1 MTGIISPFSD
11 APRKHYPGGGPA
23 ATFAIELAQ
32 YANCPAGNSVKD
44 KGMMM
49 SCLREVTAEKL
60 INASI
65 SLYEE
70 KYKNQVN
77 MLLAVLLKIFN
88 AFYKALGIWLQA
100 SFTRTV
106 RVTSVGTIQK
116 WVRCS
121 PVVLITHNIKKRSK
135 VLLPKAVILTVCVN
149 EPSEALRVSPLQI
162 SVLHINFVKL
172 ICNWFCGKGKKRVN
186 WSDSKTVSLSMNQYL
201 WLLAFTQ
208 LKFECFDF

>member
-1 MTGIISPFSD
+1 MTGIVSPFSD

-106 RVTSVGTIQK
+106 RVTSAGTIQK
-116 WVRCS
+116 WVGCS
-121 PVVLITHNIKKRSK
+121 PVVLFTHNIKKKIKGAASK
-135 VLLPKAVILTVCVN
+135 SSDIDGMCKRTFRGVTRFPFADKHVT
-149 EPSEALRVSPLQI
+149 
-162 SVLHINFVKL
+162 HK
-172 ICNWFCGKGKKRVN
+172 FCKI
-186 WSDSKTVSLSMNQYL
+186 DL
-201 WLLAFTQ
+201 
-208 LKFECFDF
+208 

>member
-1 MTGIISPFSD
+1 MKIKKFKIFSILLPGLFQRAFVTGIVSPYSD

-32 YANCPAGNSVKD
+32 NANCPAGNSVKD

-77 MLLAVLLKIFN
+77 MLLAVLLKIFS
-88 AFYKALGIWLQA
+88 AFYKALGIWLQVYTYRQRHYF
-100 SFTRTV
+100 SY
-106 RVTSVGTIQK
+106 
-116 WVRCS
+116 
-121 PVVLITHNIKKRSK
+121 NSK
-135 VLLPKAVILTVCVN
+135 MGSMQSSGAVYT
-149 EPSEALRVSPLQI
+149 
-162 SVLHINFVKL
+162 
-172 ICNWFCGKGKKRVN
+172 
-186 WSDSKTVSLSMNQYL
+186 
-201 WLLAFTQ
+201 
-208 LKFECFDF
+208 